1 MLLCIFSFWPIFSSP
16 TIFNDHC
23 LLILIVIHNIH
34 RYVISKS
41 FVNVNFILVS
51 YSMIHD
57 IIYWDLIIS
66 TISGTWG
73 SSGTEPLIMSNE
85 SFEISTFSIRSFCIL
100 THFLIQEFLFLEPI
114 GLPRFKRVHMS
125 FSTFF
130 FRIIITDHVK

>member
-1 MLLCIFSFWPIFSSP
+1 MLPCIFSFWPIFSSS

-41 FVNVNFILVS
+41 FVNVNFILVP

-57 IIYWDLIIS
+57 TIYWDLIIS

-73 SSGTEPLIMSNE
+73 SFGTEPLIMSKE
-85 SFEISTFSIRSFCIL
+85 SFGISTFSIRSFCIL
-100 THFLIQEFLFLEPI
+100 THFLIQEFF
-114 GLPRFKRVHMS
+114 GTNR
-125 FSTFF
+125 STTLQTCPHEFFNLLF